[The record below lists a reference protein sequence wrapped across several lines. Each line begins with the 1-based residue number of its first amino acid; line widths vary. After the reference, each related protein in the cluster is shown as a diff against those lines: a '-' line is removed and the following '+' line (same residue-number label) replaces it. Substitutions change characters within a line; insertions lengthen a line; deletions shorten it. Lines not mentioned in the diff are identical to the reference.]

1 MEKGRGEER
10 QGSTEEGE
18 KEEARKSSRKKE
30 EDAKRKKRRTTLND
44 GSLDITQAPHKNPKP
59 KPPPSKKKKNRIP
72 KRYQDFRHDHDFD
85 NGIDVGKGVGAN
97 LKKKKRSRG
106 QNAKTASKNAEPANQ
121 ERREMARWTDGRG
134 LTRAHKK
141 VRTVSVFVCRVFES
155 SSFTLQ
161 RKEKKTAK
169 ETVSKRRVG
178 SRSTEREGKGKVRAG
193 GTVVEASQKK
203 RRTNRTNRKQA
214 TQKTETKPIQ
224 KQQKAETA
232 AAESNDSTNG
242 GDRVRILLFCM
253 CCCV

>member
-1 MEKGRGEER
+1 
-10 QGSTEEGE
+10 
-18 KEEARKSSRKKE
+18 
-30 EDAKRKKRRTTLND
+30 
-44 GSLDITQAPHKNPKP
+44 
-59 KPPPSKKKKNRIP
+59 
-72 KRYQDFRHDHDFD
+72 
-85 NGIDVGKGVGAN
+85 
-97 LKKKKRSRG
+97 
-106 QNAKTASKNAEPANQ
+106 
-121 ERREMARWTDGRG
+121 MARWTDGRG

-203 RRTNRTNRKQA
+203 RRTNRKQKTEQTEQTENRKQA
-214 TQKTETKPIQ
+214 TQKAETKPIQ